1 MRFRFKLAAASA
13 FAVLITPAAFA
24 QDPPAE
30 EEVEVVGVGEVG
42 PDHVGEE
49 ITIGGRALDVR
60 MVRGTGVR
68 ITLPSGF
75 LALIP
80 ETHVHL
86 WKELDPVK
94 RYEGRNLQIT
104 GEVMQENDQLF
115 IGVTEPDQVEV
126 VQRRRRRRR

>member
-13 FAVLITPAAFA
+13 FAFLITPAAFA

-30 EEVEVVGVGEVG
+30 EEVEVVVVGEVG

-49 ITIGGRALDVR
+49 ITVGGRALDVR

-75 LALIP
+75 LALIS

-115 IGVTEPDQVEV
+115 IGVTEPDQLQV
-126 VQRRRRRRR
+126 VQRRRRRR

>member
-1 MRFRFKLAAASA
+1 
-13 FAVLITPAAFA
+13 
-24 QDPPAE
+24 
-30 EEVEVVGVGEVG
+30 
-42 PDHVGEE
+42 
-49 ITIGGRALDVR
+49 

-68 ITLPSGF
+68 ITFPSGF

-115 IGVTEPDQVEV
+115 IGVTEPDQVQV